1 MFFNNLFLHANDQRL
16 PDSNYAHE
24 ELTEKQNYDKLKFDF
39 LVNRK
44 EYKYKGET
52 DGRSSFKE
60 FYRENY

>member
-1 MFFNNLFLHANDQRL
+1 MRMINDYL
-16 PDSNYAHE
+16 TVTMPHE

-44 EYKYKGET
+44 DYKYKGEA

>member
-1 MFFNNLFLHANDQRL
+1 MRMINDYL
-16 PDSNYAHE
+16 TVTMPYE

-39 LVNRK
+39 LVHRK
-44 EYKYKGET
+44 DYKYKGEA